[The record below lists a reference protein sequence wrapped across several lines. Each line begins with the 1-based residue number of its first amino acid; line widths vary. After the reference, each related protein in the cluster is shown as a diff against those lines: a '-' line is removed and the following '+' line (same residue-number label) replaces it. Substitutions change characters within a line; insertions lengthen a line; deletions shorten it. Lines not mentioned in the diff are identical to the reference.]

1 MNNFTIFYCWE
12 NNIPKQ
18 KNIIE
23 KIIKKSIKDLK
34 KEDST
39 TIIELDRDTKN
50 KVGAVDIVN
59 TIFHKINESDLFIA
73 DVSFVNI
80 NKTPNPNVLIE
91 LGYAIKS
98 FRK

>member
-39 TIIELDRDTKN
+39 TIIELDRDTK
-50 KVGAVDIVN
+50 K
-59 TIFHKINESDLFIA
+59 
-73 DVSFVNI
+73 
-80 NKTPNPNVLIE
+80 
-91 LGYAIKS
+91 
-98 FRK
+98 